1 MNTLGTDQRTTNK
14 VSFGLD
20 LMKHSGQTASWQSL
34 IVNLIFGDISS
45 LDKWLL
51 CVCVFFSG

>member
-1 MNTLGTDQRTTNK
+1 MNTLGTDQRTANK

-20 LMKHSGQTASWQSL
+20 LMKQNTQGKQQSWEGL

-45 LDKWLL
+45 LDKW
-51 CVCVFFSG
+51 